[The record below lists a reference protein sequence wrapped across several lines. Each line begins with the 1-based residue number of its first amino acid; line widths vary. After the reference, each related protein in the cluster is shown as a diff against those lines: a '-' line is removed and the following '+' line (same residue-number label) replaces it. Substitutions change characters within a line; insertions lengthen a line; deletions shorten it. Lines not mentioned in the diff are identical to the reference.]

1 MLHEFE
7 RNYGNWQPNRTQ
19 LIKELLRLKNS
30 KQTFLSVSIESTSEG
45 DLMEIEA
52 LKILDFNIS
61 YDLPPNVKREIF
73 GSDGIFK
80 IKVFYEYTEPVYEKL
95 EYDIIQVAKL
105 EKYIYEIDI
114 SSDCI
119 FWDDKLETLVF
130 FPEME
135 SEEKI
140 KKMKDEVERRLYRA
154 WRIQQIRF
162 YNREIH
168 ADPSRE
174 ELSEESKKHEIKYK
188 KK

>member
-1 MLHEFE
+1 MLQEFE
-7 RNYGNWQPNRTQ
+7 TCYGGRAQ

-30 KQTFLSVSIESTSEG
+30 KQTFLSVCIDGDRFG
-45 DLMEIEA
+45 DLMEIEP

-61 YDLPPNVKREIF
+61 YDLPSNVEHKNF

-80 IKVFYEYTEPVYEKL
+80 INVFYEYTEPVYEKL
-95 EYDIIQVAKL
+95 EYDLTQITKL

-130 FPEME
+130 FPEMD
-135 SEEKI
+135 SEEEI
-140 KKMKDEVERRLYRA
+140 KKMEDEEEKRA
-154 WRIQQIRF
+154 CRECRIQTIRF

-168 ADPSRE
+168 AKPSDE
-174 ELSEESKKHEIKYK
+174 ELLEQIKYK
-188 KK
+188 KNNR